1 VLVAGNESSCWIHAT
16 FESLGRGIRGSRDCP
31 GSSGSLPQSEHIT
44 KLYRSYLDDEQ
55 RHHPRHRGKLPHQIT
70 YLVRSLQRQ
79 ETVLLASSLSLLEA
93 LPLGPLRA
101 ADSPG
106 SALTRGE
113 LLCKHSRRTASCCL
127 QRRSRSSSLV
137 PGQFAFEQGA
147 AAGELRRLW
156 RSDGDGATTAA
167 GHPLSSLRGRFY
179 QGERSGFA
187 RHQSCDMLTGGVI
200 QHAFLRIGD
209 VR

>member
-1 VLVAGNESSCWIHAT
+1 VLVAGNESSCWIHAA

-113 LLCKHSRRTASCCL
+113 LLLLPAAQISFEQPSSWSIRFRAGSCC
-127 QRRSRSSSLV
+127 
-137 PGQFAFEQGA
+137 
-147 AAGELRRLW
+147 W
-156 RSDGDGATTAA
+156 RIAPTVA
-167 GHPLSSLRGRFY
+167 L
-179 QGERSGFA
+179 
-187 RHQSCDMLTGGVI
+187 
-200 QHAFLRIGD
+200 
-209 VR
+209 